1 MISYAPLWRTLKE
14 KQISQYTLI
23 NKYHVS
29 TGTLDAFRK
38 GSSVTLNTLHDLC
51 MILECDIQDIVTFR
65 PEKNFN
71 QAGLSVGGRSK

>member
-38 GSSVTLNTLHDLC
+38 GSSVTLNTLHA
-51 MILECDIQDIVTFR
+51 IHSY
-65 PEKNFN
+65 P
-71 QAGLSVGGRSK
+71 

>member
-1 MISYAPLWRTLKE
+1 MISYEPLWKTLKE

-29 TGTLDAFRK
+29 TGTLDAFHK

-65 PEKNFN
+65 PEKK
-71 QAGLSVGGRSK
+71 L

>member
-1 MISYAPLWRTLKE
+1 MISSEPLWRTLKE

-65 PEKNFN
+65 PEKK
-71 QAGLSVGGRSK
+71 L